1 MKLKNKGCLVDI
13 EELWLKVNLVDPY
26 WREEFLNVYTEV
38 KILNYYREIN
48 RFYLFYYARTTSLY
62 GLFI

>member
-1 MKLKNKGCLVDI
+1 MDI

-38 KILNYYREIN
+38 KILNYYREIY
-48 RFYLFYYARTTSLY
+48 RFYLFYYIRITGWY